1 MVRASW
7 VALFGALAIAG
18 AANAQ
23 VTKVTTSADSTASTS
38 PITDF
43 GAGEGEA
50 LGGAYN
56 SFVTVDK
63 NAITFESANA
73 STGPFAFS
81 SQSSVDLTLK
91 NTGRTTITPQVHS
104 QITPAG
110 LGFYLADTANCS
122 PGFGSCA
129 QSMDF
134 SFDDLN
140 LGTSA
145 PVTLATFDF
154 SIVNGDAT
162 LYRAAGAV
170 GLMYNSFGEV
180 TTWQTF
186 NRTAFRLDGF
196 GVEVGNGSAFGYN
209 WNTTDVNFG
218 IGSLGAGQS
227 TTLQYDTVVQTSSP
241 GLCVAETTVC
251 IVAYSGFGD
260 PIGRGGGVDSLAL
273 IHSFGLF
280 DTNPGIGGLQFDSFT
295 MYSDNYSNGVL
306 DTTVPGA
313 GGVPEPATW
322 VSMILGFGLLG
333 AALRRRKGMAI
344 A

>member
-18 AANAQ
+18 AAQAQ
-23 VTKVTTSADSTASTS
+23 VVKVTSSADSYANTS
-38 PITDF
+38 PFTDF
-43 GAGEGEA
+43 GPGQGETA
-50 LGGAYN
+50 NGAYN
-56 SFVTVDK
+56 SFVSVSK
-63 NAITFESANA
+63 NAVTFESANA
-73 STGPFAFS
+73 VTGPYAFS
-81 SQSSVDLTLK
+81 STSSVDLTIK
-91 NTGRTTITPQVHS
+91 NTGPSTITPQVHS

-110 LGFYLADTANCS
+110 LGFYLADTNYCS
-122 PGFGSCA
+122 SGFGECA
-129 QSMDF
+129 QSTNY

-140 LGTSA
+140 LGTSQ
-145 PVTLATFDF
+145 PVTLASFNF
-154 SIVNGDAT
+154 SITQGDGT
-162 LYRAAGAV
+162 LYRAQGAV

-186 NRTAFRLDGF
+186 NRTAFKLQDF

-209 WNTTDVNFG
+209 WNATDVDF
-218 IGSLGAGQS
+218 SLPSPLSPGQS
-227 TTLQYDTVVQTSSP
+227 STISYNTFVQSSSP
-241 GLCVAETTVC
+241 GLCIEDTTVC

-260 PIGRGGGVDSLAL
+260 PIGRGGGIDSLAL
-273 IHSFGLF
+273 IQSFDF
-280 DTNPGIGGLQFDSFT
+280 TPGIDGLQFDSFT
-295 MYSDNYSNGVL
+295 MYTDNYSDGLL
-306 DTTVPGA
+306 DTTVPGT